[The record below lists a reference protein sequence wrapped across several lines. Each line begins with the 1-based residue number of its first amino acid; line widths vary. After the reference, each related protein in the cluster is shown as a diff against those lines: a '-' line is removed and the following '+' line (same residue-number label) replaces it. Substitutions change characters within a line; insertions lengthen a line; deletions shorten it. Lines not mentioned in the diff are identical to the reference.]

1 MKIELEENNHK
12 LFCLKLICSSLN
24 NWQQVHITLVIVNCS
39 LWKSKDK
46 KFCVNR
52 VKRVRFKKRL
62 INELLHIA
70 TQKRS
75 IGREFCAV
83 FWGQSLIC
91 CHLVLQSQVDL
102 WIEKKTTLLDSS
114 SFHKSNYLLDP
125 QDFPNKGAWMIFKK
139 ASNLPASYDLSRYR
153 HAILKG

>member
-1 MKIELEENNHK
+1 MKWKKIITNY
-12 LFCLKLICSSLN
+12 FAR
-24 NWQQVHITLVIVNCS
+24 NWFAHFLTIDSRSTS
-39 LWKSKDK
+39 LWWSLIVPCGKVKIKSFVSIGWSVFDS
-46 KFCVNR
+46 
-52 VKRVRFKKRL
+52 KKRL

-139 ASNLPASYDLSRYR
+139 ASNLPASYGLSRYR